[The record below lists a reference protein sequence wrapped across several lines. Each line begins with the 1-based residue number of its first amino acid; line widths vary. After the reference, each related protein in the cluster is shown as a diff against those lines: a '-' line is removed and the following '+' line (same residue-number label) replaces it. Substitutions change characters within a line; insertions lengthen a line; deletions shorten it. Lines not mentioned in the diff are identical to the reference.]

1 MARKKNLGKSLIKL
15 AHDINKSTIDTLAR
29 RLNEVDYQLS
39 KNLNLE
45 SLKKLLETVNDTE
58 KQLAK
63 MRKQSLR
70 QAESNKVYS
79 QLKKANKLKDK
90 INKDIQK
97 KQAINPIINN
107 LTNDEI
113 STLKLIESIFKNK
126 SATNKLTFRKSNTCL
141 TFNYGTQW
149 LCDIC
154 LNQKPYQIKIFSK
167 EYNTLSFDFDFIDD
181 LKDIRDIFLDIL
193 K

>member
-1 MARKKNLGKSLIKL
+1 MAKKKSLFSSMTKL
-15 AHDINKSTIDTLAR
+15 AKDLNKNTIDHLGR
-29 RLNEVDYQLS
+29 KLNEVDYQLS
-39 KNLNLE
+39 RNLNLE
-45 SLKKLLETVNDTE
+45 SLKTLYDTVVYVE
-58 KQLAK
+58 KQLLK
-63 MRKQSLR
+63 MRTQLLR
-70 QAESNKVYS
+70 QTDSNRVYS

-126 SATNKLTFRKSNTCL
+126 SAANKLTFRKSNTCL
-141 TFNYGTQW
+141 TFNYDTQW
-149 LCDIC
+149 LCDIY